1 MKFSDKTNNLID
13 DINSESVSPVKNL
26 YEFSVI
32 AETAFSKDKIDE
44 FKDLIFNAK
53 YVKGLKSVLSNR
65 TVNADDFTEK
75 IFDEFNSSLK
85 KFIDLLKNILND
97 ADEKI
102 FLHFNEKYFQLN
114 HECIVNSLELIDD
127 LSLCK
132 EYLNRN
138 PGRL

>member
-1 MKFSDKTNNLID
+1 MKFSDETNNLID

-44 FKDLIFNAK
+44 FKVLIFNAK

-65 TVNADDFTEK
+65 IVNADDFTEK
-75 IFDEFNSSLK
+75 IFDEFNSSLR

-102 FLHFNEKYFQLN
+102 FLHFNERYFQLN